1 MAPAEFD
8 LGVSEGGE
16 KPSSVPVSQG
26 LLALQEALGDWMISG
41 QGERIASWLAE
52 ELDPDGVPWRLPV
65 PEWAEGL
72 RLLASGHERR
82 PGLWPDAFDPA
93 AEGWFRALLRFSRP
107 GGSSAF
113 GPGGLADRRSLR
125 RLLRGWAERLSDPAL
140 QTVVDWW
147 FPRDVEG
154 RHSPPPLPADSR
166 PDRPLAVLRA
176 NWARDGDFVAVD
188 HRQPG
193 PTTRFE
199 LFGRGRAWLGPRW
212 TTAGPDGTLSTPPES
227 AAAPGLWVSQGS
239 ADASEWSYRVGPAR
253 VVRTSVLLRGRR
265 LALVAE
271 QWDGPGD
278 PGAMRLGLADGVT
291 ASPLTDCRGLL
302 LAAHRGRSTAR
313 VLAIG
318 LPETP
323 DPAVAGVGELAVQ
336 GREVVLTRTAAGP
349 ERRCW
354 RVLLVSWDARR
365 NRRPV
370 RWRPLTVSEDSEV
383 CTPDVAAA
391 VRVSWGPG
399 ETLLIYRSLARPGL
413 RAFLGHQ
420 SRARFLVAL
429 FTPEGEVEPLLTVE
443 N

>member
-1 MAPAEFD
+1 MA
-8 LGVSEGGE
+8 LR
-16 KPSSVPVSQG
+16 
-26 LLALQEALGDWMISG
+26 EALAVWVDQG
-41 QGERIASWLAE
+41 QGRLLSLWLAV
-52 ELDPDGVPWRLPV
+52 ELDPDGVPLRLPV

-72 RLLASGHERR
+72 RLLAWGHDRR
-82 PGLWPDAFDPA
+82 PGVWPDAFDSS

-107 GGSSAF
+107 GGASAF
-113 GPGGLADRRSLR
+113 GGPADRRPSR
-125 RLLRGWAERLSDPAL
+125 RLLRAWAERLSDPGL

-154 RHSPPPLPADSR
+154 RHSPPPLPADAR

-176 NWARDGDFVAVD
+176 NWARDGDFLAVD
-188 HRQPG
+188 HREPG

-199 LFGRGRAWLGPRW
+199 LFGRGRPWLGPHW
-212 TTAGPDGTLSTPPES
+212 TTTGPDGVPPS
-227 AAAPGLWVSQGS
+227 AASIAVPGLWVSQGS
-239 ADASEWSYRVGPAR
+239 ADAAEWSYRVGPAR
-253 VVRTSVLLRGRR
+253 VVRTAVLLRGRR

-278 PGAMRLGLADGVT
+278 PGSIRLGLADGVT
-291 ASPLTDCRGLL
+291 AAPLADGRGLGL
-302 LAAHRGRSTAR
+302 SAHRGRSTAR

-318 LPETP
+318 LPKSP
-323 DPAVAGVGELAVQ
+323 DPTDRGALTVE
-336 GREVVLTRTAAGP
+336 GREVVLSRPAAGP
-349 ERRCW
+349 ERRSW

-370 RWRPLTVSEDSEV
+370 QWRSLTVSENSEV
-383 CTPDVAAA
+383 CAPDVAAA

-420 SRARFLVAL
+420 TRARFLVAL
-429 FTPEGEVEPLLTVE
+429 FTPEGEVEPLVKVE
-443 N
+443 G